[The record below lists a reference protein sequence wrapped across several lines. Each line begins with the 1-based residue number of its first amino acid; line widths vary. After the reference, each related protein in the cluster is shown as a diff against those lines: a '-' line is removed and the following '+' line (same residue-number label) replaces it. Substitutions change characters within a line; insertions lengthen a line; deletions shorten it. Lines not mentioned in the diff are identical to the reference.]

1 MKRAG
6 KVTTAL
12 VSIAVTGDL
21 TRQLQRSNG
30 VRSLMGEGEV
40 RVQGEEAETVIVDW
54 KITVHPGSD

>member
-1 MKRAG
+1 M
-6 KVTTAL
+6 TTAL